1 MKIDVKKI
9 CFLPD
14 SERFKYLRE
23 NERDLI
29 KTKCSSEIT
38 SDVVICSSLKPTKIA
53 YKALNSDDNNSIMVK
68 VVANTSNWIDS
79 QLDMII
85 PGAVDKSLKER
96 KGKIPHL
103 HDHERSTTA
112 KVGEVVDIYTQ
123 DLSFSELG
131 ILGTGIANVL
141 IFETN
146 ILKDYNENIFNQYK
160 NGGINQHSIG
170 LRYINMVLAMND
182 INDPE
187 HLKNWNEYINQAI
200 NRDVAEKNGFFWVV
214 KEYKL
219 IENSAVLFGANEIT
233 PTLSTSGKND
243 YEMLEDRIKA
253 LELKAAESTLNDK
266 PLSDVFLKQT
276 INSIKNIKF

>member
-182 INDPE
+182 VNDPE